1 MIKLTNKKRP
11 QKQYIINNKN
21 EICYILGVF
30 FCLLLIICFT
40 KMETF
45 SLFDMSIIITVLLSQ
60 LATMYSCF
68 IKWNPDTLMY
78 NHYLFVIVIYLVIL
92 FSSNIWLLGY
102 YLLVVISIVIGW
114 NIKQKCVFDKLC
126 WDIECCGFKY
136 TNTDESSQIMVYML
150 LAIFPLKMCY
160 LNK

>member
-1 MIKLTNKKRP
+1 MIKLSNKKVP
-11 QKQYIINNKN
+11 EEEWISSNKT
-21 EICYILGVF
+21 EICYILGIF
-30 FCLLLIICFT
+30 FSLLLIIFFN

-60 LATMYSCF
+60 LATLYSCF

-102 YLLVVISIVIGW
+102 YLLVVIGIVVGW

-136 TNTDESSQIMVYML
+136 TNTDECSQIMVYML